1 MILPESLSSR
11 NNQRKQL
18 HRQIN
23 TEENNEILD
32 LMLAWSQT
40 TNQYTVYAAYKDLEI
55 WCAISRN
62 TWNDCVQMSGLYFKG
77 NKSYIFLK
85 DMRINCTKI
94 K

>member
-32 LMLAWSQT
+32 WTLA
-40 TNQYTVYAAYKDLEI
+40 
-55 WCAISRN
+55 
-62 TWNDCVQMSGLYFKG
+62 
-77 NKSYIFLK
+77 
-85 DMRINCTKI
+85 
-94 K
+94 